1 MSQMLSTK
9 DKYVRIYCKYTMSY
23 IYRPQFWCWF
33 CICRPFLLVSGSFSL
48 RCFLFLPMCVNL
60 HRSFLFPHTATCG
73 GRCVGVCVGV
83 AFLRR
88 GFVVNSL
95 CHACIFLDIV
105 VHRAASCRINLIYK
119 LATPPSC
126 TSPAIMCGAYNQKK
140 DRKQILNFQKC

>member
-48 RCFLFLPMCVNL
+48 RFLLFFPLCINL
-60 HRSFLFPHTATCG
+60 HAATCES
-73 GRCVGVCVGV
+73 RCVGGVGVCV

-88 GFVVNSL
+88 GLIINSL
-95 CHACIFLDIV
+95 RHAYIFLDIV